1 MEFTT
6 LANPRPDD
14 ASLMELLALKQ
25 EDALSDLYDRYGRL
39 VYSVALNSV
48 GDQATAEE
56 IVQDVFVKVWEK
68 AANYDATKAGVSTWL
83 IRITRNR
90 SIDELRKEKV
100 RLDKTSISWSKV
112 PFSAGLIGPGPEEE
126 TELFWTQNLV
136 RYALDTLPP
145 EQREVLALAYF
156 KGYSHREIAEL
167 LGIPLG
173 TVKTR
178 VRLAMQKLRLV
189 LSETLQEY

>member
-1 MEFTT
+1 MEYTT
-6 LANPRPDD
+6 LANARVDD
-14 ASLMELLALKQ
+14 ASLMDLLVIKQ
-25 EDALSDLYDRYGRL
+25 EDALSNLYDRYGRL
-39 VYSVALNSV
+39 VYSVALNCV
-48 GDQATAEE
+48 GDQSAAEE
-56 IVQDVFVKVWEK
+56 IVQDVFIRAWEK
-68 AANYDATKAGVSTWL
+68 ASTYDALRAGVSTWL
-83 IRITRNR
+83 VGITRNR

-100 RLDKTSISWSKV
+100 RLDKTSISWSEV
-112 PFSAGLIGPGPEEE
+112 EHNIIPTNPGPEEE

-136 RYALDTLPP
+136 RHALETLPP

-189 LSETLQEY
+189 LSEILQEY